1 MPDLLKYRTVFLIV
15 SADGFGGEGDAGLE
29 GDAVDAFALAA
40 VGHVGVDLGGFHVLV
55 AEHMLHGVDARP
67 CLHLQR
73 PERVPRA
80 MKGDVFGD
88 SGCLQPLS

>member
-1 MPDLLKYRTVFLIV
+1 MIV

-80 MKGDVFGD
+80 MKGDVVVGR
-88 SGCLQPLS
+88 LLSVGGRGL